1 MKKILVVDDD
11 ATTRHVLRKVLS
23 GAGFSVSAARDGIEG
38 LENLK
43 SRRFDLLLLDV
54 WMPRMNGL
62 QLLSK
67 LRGTKARP
75 RVVVMTS
82 DEAPQTLLEAVREQ
96 AFKYVHKPVDALALL
111 QTVREVLAAAEPPAI
126 EVISARPEWVE
137 LVVPCTREA
146 AERIQT
152 VMAQLDTD
160 LPDELRHSIGYA
172 FRELLLNAVEWGGR
186 LDPKRKVRIACL
198 RTRRMLMY
206 RIADPGQG
214 FKLEELPHA
223 AIGHS
228 SDDPIAHVQVREEKG
243 IRPGGFGLLMV
254 RESVDELIYNE
265 KRNEVVFV
273 KYLAGGPELPA
284 GTSRTAARPRRRSV
298 KPHRNVTS

>member
-11 ATTRHVLRKVLS
+11 RVTRHLLRKVLTS
-23 GAGFSVSAARDGIEG
+23 AGFSLSVAKDGVDA
-38 LENLK
+38 LKVMK

-62 QLLSK
+62 ELLAK
-67 LRGTKARP
+67 LRRTKTRP
-75 RVVVMTS
+75 RIIIMTS

-96 AFKYVHKPVDALALL
+96 AFRYVHKPVEALALL
-111 QTVREVLAAAEPPAI
+111 QTVREVLKATAPPPVD
-126 EVISARPEWVE
+126 VISARPEWVE

-152 VMAQLDTD
+152 VMAQLDAN
-160 LPDELRHSIGYA
+160 LPSELRDSIGYA

-198 RTRRMLMY
+198 RTQRMLMY
-206 RIADPGQG
+206 RIADPGAG
-214 FKLEELPHA
+214 FKIDELPHA
-223 AIGHS
+223 AIGQAP
-228 SDDPIAHVQVREEKG
+228 DDPIAHVYVREEKG
-243 IRPGGFGLLMV
+243 LRPGGFGLLMV
-254 RESVDELIYNE
+254 RASVDELIYNE

-273 KYLAGGPELPA
+273 KYLDD
-284 GTSRTAARPRRRSV
+284 GTASRASAVTKSSRREAKAVAS
-298 KPHRNVTS
+298 